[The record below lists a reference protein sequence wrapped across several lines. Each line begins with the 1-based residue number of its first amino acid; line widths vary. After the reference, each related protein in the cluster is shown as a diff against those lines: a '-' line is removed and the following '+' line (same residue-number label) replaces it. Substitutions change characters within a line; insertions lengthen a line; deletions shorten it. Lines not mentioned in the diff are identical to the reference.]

1 MKKLL
6 VSLVFCFVA
15 LASKALNFTVNGIY
29 YYTIDDERVGVN
41 VESQWD
47 AVNSKM
53 DYNYYTGNLTIPSTV
68 TYNEKTYKVTRVY
81 LWGCSELTSLS
92 LPSTLEEIAEGGF
105 ADCSGLTQI
114 TLPDSLKKIGRF
126 AFQGCNNIKEITIPK
141 SVREIGQD
149 AFRLSGIEKLV
160 IKDMAA
166 WCGVKKS
173 GGFINSNTKV
183 FLNEE
188 EIKDL
193 VVPDGVKIIEPNT
206 FNGFKSIETVY
217 IPESVDSIGDNAFLG
232 CSNITKVTAHDI
244 ASWCGIHFGSTLII
258 QTGTVYFLSNPVC
271 MSRNLFIG
279 NEQVTELIIPE
290 GVEEIGYSAFERC
303 LGITKV
309 SLPSTLKKVGADAFY
324 DCTDIRIVD
333 ITSLQDYC
341 QIDFGNI
348 GSNPFQDYMMNR
360 AWTWM
365 LINGDYIRDRNVL
378 QIPDGFTE
386 VKAFS
391 FAKVDNVGTVIIPAS
406 VTKIGSYA
414 FYTSVRS
421 LYSVYI
427 GGHIDD
433 MGEYAFGTCP
443 YIGTLYV
450 NDANPDSI
458 PENTFHNNYT
468 YNSVSSQT
476 LGSDYNYEHTKLIVP
491 VGSKVKYEST
501 GGWKKF
507 QTIEE
512 MDFTKVAGIKEDASG
527 IIGSYMLDGR
537 QATPSTGVIIIERL
551 SDGSTRKVLR

>member
-114 TLPDSLKKIGRF
+114 ILPDSLKKIGRF

-173 GGFINSNTKV
+173 GGFINSYTKV

-193 VVPDGVKIIEPNT
+193 VVPDGITIIEPNT

-232 CSNITKVTAHDI
+232 CTNITKVAAHDI
-244 ASWCGIHFGSTLII
+244 VSWCGISFGNTQILQNGSVIS
-258 QTGTVYFLSNPVC
+258 LSNPVC
-271 MSRNLFIG
+271 VSKNLFIG
-279 NEQVTELIIPE
+279 NEQLTELNIPE
-290 GVEEIGYSAFERC
+290 GVEEIGQTAFERC

-309 SLPSTLKKVGADAFY
+309 SLPSTLRKVGADAFF
-324 DCTDIRIVD
+324 DCTDIMMVN

-341 QIDFGNI
+341 SIYFGNP
-348 GSNPFQDYMMNR
+348 GANPFQDYMMNR
-360 AWTWM
+360 AFTWM
-365 LINGDYIRDRNVL
+365 LINGQYLRDMEVL
-378 QIPDGFTE
+378 HIPNGTTE
-386 VKAFS
+386 VKPNS
-391 FAKVDNVGTVIIPAS
+391 FAKVDNTGSIIIPAS
-406 VTKIGSYA
+406 VNKIGAYA

-421 LYSVYI
+421 LYTVYI
-427 GGHIDD
+427 DGHIDD
-433 MGEYAFGTCP
+433 MGEHAFGNCP
-443 YIGTLYV
+443 YIGTIYV

-458 PENTFHNNYT
+458 PDNAFYNYYHPSNN
-468 YNSVSSQT
+468 VT
-476 LGSDYNYEHTKLIVP
+476 LGVDYNYRNTKLMVP
-491 VGSKVKYEST
+491 FGAKENYQKT
-501 GGWKKF
+501 AGWKLF
-507 QTIEE
+507 QNIEE

-527 IIGSYMLDGR
+527 IVESYTLDGR